1 MKKNIFLI
9 ALTFT
14 FYTSY
19 AQDNEYDKNKNF
31 TIVSYNVE
39 NLFDTFDDAVKKDD
53 EFTPNGKK
61 KWTEKRFN
69 EKINHIAK
77 VLCSINKNE
86 LPEIIGLYE
95 IENDYVLKALL
106 KQDCLAKGNYK
117 IVHEESPD
125 FRGIDV
131 ALFFREDAFKYLSH
145 KKIAINYPFAKNT
158 KTRDILYVKGLASN
172 TDTLH
177 FFLNHWSS
185 RRGGQVK
192 SEPKRVF
199 AAKLLR
205 QHVDS
210 IQNINNNAKI
220 IIMGDFNDEPTNIS
234 INRELNANNKRKNTT
249 YKDLYNLMY
258 DKENIEDKG
267 SFYYK
272 KNWNML
278 DNLIV
283 SQYLLNDKKG
293 YSLNYDSGEIF
304 NPKWICYKDKSGNLV
319 PNRTYGGSNYYG
331 GYSDHFP
338 VYFTLTRK

>member
-9 ALTFT
+9 ALAFT

-131 ALFFREDAFKYLSH
+131 ALLFREDAFKYLSH
-145 KKIAINYPFAKNT
+145 KKIKLNGFVKSFVCKARKLGKGEAYF
-158 KTRDILYVKGLASN
+158 LYVEPCPGEAQ
-172 TDTLH
+172 
-177 FFLNHWSS
+177 
-185 RRGGQVK
+185 RR
-192 SEPKRVF
+192 RRTF
-199 AAKLLR
+199 
-205 QHVDS
+205 
-210 IQNINNNAKI
+210 
-220 IIMGDFNDEPTNIS
+220 
-234 INRELNANNKRKNTT
+234 
-249 YKDLYNLMY
+249 YKAVM
-258 DKENIEDKG
+258 K
-267 SFYYK
+267 F
-272 KNWNML
+272 
-278 DNLIV
+278 
-283 SQYLLNDKKG
+283 QQ
-293 YSLNYDSGEIF
+293 
-304 NPKWICYKDKSGNLV
+304 
-319 PNRTYGGSNYYG
+319 
-331 GYSDHFP
+331 
-338 VYFTLTRK
+338 